1 MGKCH
6 NSSKLLYYLVICIWS
21 DVWYGYIVAV
31 SVWCMIWLYSCC
43 WYIIWLSF
51 KKNIYIWE
59 SLPTFSIAGL
69 HIDCGPAVQPA
80 SSHQDLP
87 CGIDLELWCW
97 SLEGLVQDFSHGADW
112 SIFFEKPQSQIWCF
126 LGVFRKVF
134 FFGKTLHLGEF
145 PFIRMLD
152 ELQSQIYYII
162 NASFGRFLLLGCWT
176 NYTHT
181 SFFSKAL
188 VPT

>member
-134 FFGKTLHLGEF
+134 FLEKHFIWESF
-145 PFIRMLD
+145 PLF
-152 ELQSQIYYII
+152 
-162 NASFGRFLLLGCWT
+162 GCWM
-176 NYTHT
+176 NYNHKSIILLMPVLEGFFYWDVGRITLTHL
-181 SFFSKAL
+181 FFSKAL